1 MNCVGDGGQTQTD
14 NWGQMRQQS
23 RSRWGRQGDGAKDR
37 GNGGGAT
44 GERSAVKDRSM
55 SPFYAPV
62 ATGAKRGREAWAQL
76 AWAARLTEFN
86 KAHSSAAE

>member
-1 MNCVGDGGQTQTD
+1 MLFLKPNTD
-14 NWGQMRQQS
+14 E
-23 RSRWGRQGDGAKDR
+23 DGAEDG
-37 GNGGGAT
+37 GNGGA
-44 GERSAVKDRSM
+44 ECAAKHRSM